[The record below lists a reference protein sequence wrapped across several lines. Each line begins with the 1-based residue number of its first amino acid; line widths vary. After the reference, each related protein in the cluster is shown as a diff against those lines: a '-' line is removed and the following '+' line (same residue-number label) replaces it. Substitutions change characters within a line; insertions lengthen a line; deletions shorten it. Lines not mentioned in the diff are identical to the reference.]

1 MRRGPAVFWILS
13 CLLPWTLA
21 ACELAWPSSPT
32 RPTSPTSPSSTT
44 VPAPVALFVE
54 PDAGR
59 QAVLELIASARAS
72 LWMEMYLLTDAGAIA
87 AVTERAAAGCD
98 VRVILEPAPY
108 QQDGANQ
115 AAYDQLVAA
124 GVDVRWS
131 LPRFTYTHAKAFTI
145 DHRRL
150 AILTLN
156 LSGAGL
162 AGNREY
168 AALDD
173 DATDVAAAEAIF
185 TADATGAA
193 TGTPPADAGRL
204 ISSPESSR
212 PALLAL
218 LGGAHASLALET
230 EELTDAAVISAL
242 LDARA
247 RGVAVTLA
255 WPGPAAGAGAPFTTL
270 AAAGAI
276 VRAVGAPAI
285 HGKVV
290 VADDRT
296 LYLGSVNLTPTS
308 LDDNREL
315 GLLLAEPP
323 LAAEVAE
330 IVAVDVAGGVGPA
343 P

>member
-1 MRRGPAVFWILS
+1 MPAWLAVGGAGCDLGPALVS
-13 CLLPWTLA
+13 PPAAPSPLA
-21 ACELAWPSSPT
+21 LI
-32 RPTSPTSPSSTT
+32 
-44 VPAPVALFVE
+44 VE

-59 QAVLELIASARAS
+59 QAVLDLLASARTS
-72 LWMEMYLLTDAGAIA
+72 LWMEMYLLTDAGALAAIA
-87 AVTERAAAGCD
+87 GRAAAGCD

-115 AAYDQLVAA
+115 AAYDQLAAA

-131 LPRFTYTHAKAFTI
+131 LPRFDYTHAKAFTI

-150 AILTLN
+150 ALLTLN
-156 LSGAGL
+156 LTSAGL
-162 AGNREY
+162 HGNREY

-173 DATDVAAAEAIF
+173 DPTDVAAAEAIF
-185 TADATGAA
+185 TADALGAA
-193 TGTPPADAGRL
+193 TGTPPGQL

-212 PALLAL
+212 PTLLAL
-218 LGGAHASLALET
+218 IGGAHASLALET
-230 EELTDAAVISAL
+230 EELTDPAIVRAL
-242 LDARA
+242 LDARG

-255 WPGPAAGAGAPFTTL
+255 WPGPAGGAGAPFTRL
-270 AAAGAI
+270 AAAGAT

-315 GLLLAEPP
+315 GLLLAQPQT
-323 LAAEVAE
+323 AAEVGE
-330 IVAVDVAGGVGPA
+330 IVAADAAGGTAPA

>member
-1 MRRGPAVFWILS
+1 
-13 CLLPWTLA
+13 
-21 ACELAWPSSPT
+21 
-32 RPTSPTSPSSTT
+32 
-44 VPAPVALFVE
+44 
-54 PDAGR
+54 
-59 QAVLELIASARAS
+59 
-72 LWMEMYLLTDAGAIA
+72 MEMYLLTDAGAIA

-115 AAYDQLVAA
+115 SAYDQLVAA

-131 LPRFTYTHAKAFTI
+131 LARFTYTHAKAFTI

-156 LSGAGL
+156 LTGAGL

-173 DATDVAAAEAIF
+173 DPTDVAAAEAIF
-185 TADATGAA
+185 TADALGAA
-193 TGTPPADAGRL
+193 TGAPTANAGRL

-212 PALLAL
+212 PTLLAL
-218 LGGAHASLALET
+218 IAGARASLALET
-230 EELTDAAVISAL
+230 EELTDPAVVSAL

-247 RGVAVTLA
+247 RGVAVTLV
-255 WPGPAAGAGAPFTTL
+255 WPGPAGGAGAPFSKL
-270 AAAGAI
+270 AGTGAT

-315 GLLLAEPP
+315 GLLLAQPQT
-323 LAAEVAE
+323 AAEVGQ
-330 IVAVDVAGGVGPA
+330 IVAADATGGAPPA

>member
-1 MRRGPAVFWILS
+1 
-13 CLLPWTLA
+13 
-21 ACELAWPSSPT
+21 
-32 RPTSPTSPSSTT
+32 
-44 VPAPVALFVE
+44 
-54 PDAGR
+54 
-59 QAVLELIASARAS
+59 
-72 LWMEMYLLTDAGAIA
+72 MYLLTDAGAIA

-108 QQDGANQ
+108 QQEGANQ
-115 AAYDQLVAA
+115 TAYDQLVAA

-131 LPRFTYTHAKAFTI
+131 LPRFTYTHAKAFTV
-145 DHRRL
+145 DHRQL

-156 LSGAGL
+156 LTGAGL

-173 DATDVAAAEAIF
+173 DAIDVAAAEAIF
-185 TADATGAA
+185 TADALGAA
-193 TGTPPADAGRL
+193 TAAPPGRL

-218 LGGAHASLALET
+218 LGGAQASLALET
-230 EELTDAAVISAL
+230 EELTDTSVINAL

-255 WPGPAAGAGAPFTTL
+255 WPGPAGGAGAPFTTL
-270 AAAGAI
+270 AAAGAT
-276 VRAVGAPAI
+276 VRAVVAPAI

-315 GLLLAEPP
+315 GLLLAQPQI
-323 LAAEVAE
+323 AAEVGE
-330 IVAVDVAGGVGPA
+330 IVAADAAGGAAPA

>member
-1 MRRGPAVFWILS
+1 VHRAPAFS
-13 CLLPWTLA
+13 CLISSLFWALA
-21 ACELAWPSSPT
+21 ACEPAWPSLPGAPSA
-32 RPTSPTSPSSTT
+32 SAPSSGAG
-44 VPAPVALFVE
+44 PIALIVE
-54 PDAGR
+54 PEAGR
-59 QAVLELIASARAS
+59 QAVLDLVASARAS
-72 LWMEMYLLTDAGAIA
+72 LWMEMYLLTDASAIA
-87 AVTERAAAGCD
+87 AVAGRAAAGCD

-115 AAYDQLVAA
+115 SAYDQLAAA

-131 LPRFTYTHAKAFTI
+131 LARFTYTHAKAFTI

-150 AILTLN
+150 AILTMN
-156 LSGAGL
+156 LTGAGL
-162 AGNREY
+162 SGNREY

-173 DATDVAAAEAIF
+173 DPTDVAAAEAIF
-185 TADATGAA
+185 TADALGAA
-193 TGTPPADAGRL
+193 TGTPPGRL
-204 ISSPESSR
+204 VSSPESSR

-218 LGGAHASLALET
+218 IGGARASLALET
-230 EELTDAAVISAL
+230 EELTDPAVVSAL

-247 RGVAVTLA
+247 RGLAVTLV
-255 WPGPAAGAGAPFTTL
+255 WPGPATGAGAPFTKL
-270 AAAGAI
+270 AGAGAT
-276 VRAVGAPAI
+276 VRAAGAPAI

-315 GLLLAEPP
+315 GLLLAQPP
-323 LAAEVAE
+323 TAAEVSQ
-330 IVAVDVAGGVGPA
+330 IVAADAAGGAPPA

>member
-1 MRRGPAVFWILS
+1 VTPCRILRAGAGSFFVFVAFGLAGCDLTSFPLAPPAA
-13 CLLPWTLA
+13 TA
-21 ACELAWPSSPT
+21 TTGSPI
-32 RPTSPTSPSSTT
+32 S
-44 VPAPVALFVE
+44 LFVE

-59 QAVLELIASARAS
+59 QAVLDLVASARAS
-72 LWMEMYLLTDAGAIA
+72 LWMEMYLLTDAGAVTAIA
-87 AVTERAAAGCD
+87 GRAAAGCD

-108 QQDGANQ
+108 QQEGANQ
-115 AAYDQLVAA
+115 PAYEQLLAA

-131 LPRFTYTHAKAFTI
+131 LSRFTYTHAKAFTV

-156 LSGAGL
+156 LTGAGL

-168 AALDD
+168 AAIDD
-173 DATDVAAAEAIF
+173 DPTDVAAAEAIL
-185 TADATGAA
+185 TADALGAA
-193 TGTPPADAGRL
+193 TGTPAGRL

-212 PALLAL
+212 PTLLAL
-218 LGGAHASLALET
+218 VAGAHASLALET
-230 EELTDAAVISAL
+230 EELTDRVVISAL

-247 RGVAVTLA
+247 RGVAVTVA

-270 AAAGAI
+270 AAAGAT

-290 VADDRT
+290 VADSRT
-296 LYLGSVNLTPTS
+296 VYVGSVNLSPTS

-315 GLLLAEPP
+315 GLLLAEPKI
-323 LAAEVAE
+323 AAEVAE
-330 IVAVDVAGGVGPA
+330 IVAADAAGGA
-343 P
+343 PPVP

>member
-1 MRRGPAVFWILS
+1 MTGAPLS
-13 CLLPWTLA
+13 LII
-21 ACELAWPSSPT
+21 
-32 RPTSPTSPSSTT
+32 
-44 VPAPVALFVE
+44 E
-54 PDAGR
+54 PEAGR
-59 QAVLELIASARAS
+59 NAVLDLVASARVS

-87 AVTERAAAGCD
+87 AIAGRAAAGCD

-115 AAYDQLVAA
+115 PAYNQLLAA

-131 LPRFTYTHAKAFTI
+131 LPRFTYTHAKAFTV

-150 AILTLN
+150 AVLTLN
-156 LSGAGL
+156 LTGAGL

-168 AALDD
+168 AAIDD

-185 TADATGAA
+185 AADMIGAA
-193 TGTPPADAGRL
+193 TGTPAGRL

-212 PALLAL
+212 PTLLAL
-218 LGGAHASLALET
+218 VGGAHASLALET
-230 EELTDAAVISAL
+230 EELTDRTVISAL

-247 RGVAVTLA
+247 RGVAVTVA

-270 AAAGAI
+270 ATAGAT
-276 VRAVGAPAI
+276 VRAVGTPAI

-296 LYLGSVNLTPTS
+296 VYVGSVNLTPTS
-308 LDDNREL
+308 LDQNREL
-315 GLLLAEPP
+315 GLLLAEPQT
-323 LAAEVAE
+323 AAEVSQ
-330 IVAVDVAGGVGPA
+330 IVAADAAGGTA
-343 P
+343 PVP

>member
-1 MRRGPAVFWILS
+1 MNYSRLPRTAAASLAILAVVWGSGCDLTSFPQASTAPAQ
-13 CLLPWTLA
+13 TTG
-21 ACELAWPSSPT
+21 SPI
-32 RPTSPTSPSSTT
+32 S
-44 VPAPVALFVE
+44 LFAE
-54 PDAGR
+54 PDAGP
-59 QAVLELIASARAS
+59 QAVLDLIASARTS
-72 LWMEMYLLTDAGAIA
+72 LWMEMYLLTDARAISA
-87 AVTERAAAGCD
+87 FAGRAAAGCD

-108 QQDGANQ
+108 QQAGANQ
-115 AAYDQLVAA
+115 SAYDQLLAA

-156 LSGAGL
+156 LTGAGL

-185 TADATGAA
+185 TADALGAA
-193 TGTPPADAGRL
+193 TGTPPGRL

-218 LGGAHASLALET
+218 IGGAHASLALET
-230 EELTDAAVISAL
+230 EELTDPAVVSAL

-255 WPGPAAGAGAPFTTL
+255 WPGPAAGAGAPFTAL
-270 AAAGAI
+270 AAAGAT

-285 HGKVV
+285 HGKVA

-315 GLLLAEPP
+315 GLLLAQPQ
-323 LAAEVAE
+323 LAAEVGE
-330 IVAVDVAGGVGPA
+330 VVAADAAGGAAPA